1 MFPINWQI
9 FHKFSPS
16 IDLHW
21 EMLSYVS
28 FSRLYR
34 SPMRELLVIPVHP
47 VRISC
52 SNFVKLEMEVIEAS
66 VSCSSSA
73 KYKCFN
79 SFM

>member
-1 MFPINWQI
+1 
-9 FHKFSPS
+9 
-16 IDLHW
+16 
-21 EMLSYVS
+21 
-28 FSRLYR
+28 
-34 SPMRELLVIPVHP
+34 MRELLVIPVHP

-79 SFM
+79 SFMWEVIYNSPKSVT